1 MSGMV
6 DEMTPPMAMTR
17 DARGKRPGF
26 YETPALDQMMSM
38 IMVLAGEV
46 SVLADHVDSIER
58 VAAANGL
65 DLAQGVATLELDQAA
80 LEARETRRQAM
91 LERLFYLM
99 RKEAAEATRQESA
112 EGYAKVIADIA
123 VG

>member
-1 MSGMV
+1 MV
-6 DEMTPPMAMTR
+6 R
-17 DARGKRPGF
+17 DAKGKRPGF

-65 DLAQGVATLELDQAA
+65 DLAGGIARLALDQDA
-80 LEARETRRQAM
+80 LEAREARRQAM
-91 LERLFYLM
+91 LDRLFYLM
-99 RKEAAEATRQESA
+99 RKEAAEAANQESSA
-112 EGYAKVIADIA
+112 GYIAVIDEIA

>member
-1 MSGMV
+1 
-6 DEMTPPMAMTR
+6 MTNDMTAAATMTR
-17 DARGKRPGF
+17 DAKGKRPAF
-26 YETPALDQMMSM
+26 YDTPALDQMMSM
-38 IMVLAGEV
+38 VMVLAGEV

-65 DLAQGVATLELDQAA
+65 DLAGGIAKLSLDQAA
-80 LEARETRRQAM
+80 LEAREARRQQF

-99 RKEAAEATRQESA
+99 RKESAEATRQESA
-112 EGYAKVIADIA
+112 AAYAQVIADIA